1 MVSHDFLRRDV
12 RMLGDLLGSVI
23 AEQAGAPALA
33 LVEEVRQLARDRR
46 AGSPGAEAALAS
58 RIAGLDEGDARIV
71 ARAFSVFLDMSNLA
85 EDRHRVRVLR
95 QRESDLA
102 PAPISESIGAGI
114 SQLKHEGFTTDQVQ
128 LALNRL
134 MIELIFT
141 AHPSE
146 AKRRAIR
153 AKLRRMRQCLLELDR
168 ADLLPRER
176 QRLSQQLET
185 ELTILWQTEFVRPTR
200 PTVLQEVERGLSIS
214 PRLWEVVPQV
224 YAALRAALQN
234 SYPGHEFDLPV
245 FLRFGSWMGG
255 DRDGNPN
262 VTAEVTAKTFLWLRE
277 SAIEQHLAQANRMFD
292 FLSISVREIDADEA
306 LNQGLSAAVAKWPAL
321 DHALNQVA
329 PREIYRRWVTVIR
342 WRLEQSLQA
351 KWNEPARA
359 GAYRDGEELI
369 ADLQLICHSLHHYR
383 GQLLLELLQ
392 PSGPW
397 QIELLIPDLER
408 TFGR

>member
-1 MVSHDFLRRDV
+1 MVSNDLLRRDV

-95 QRESDLA
+95 QRESDRA
-102 PAPISESIGAGI
+102 PEPISESIGAGI
-114 SQLKHEGFTTDQVQ
+114 SQLKREGFTADQVQ
-128 LALNRL
+128 VALNRL

-224 YAALRAALQN
+224 HAALRVALQN
-234 SYPGHEFDLPV
+234 NYPGHEFDLPV

-255 DRDGNPN
+255 DRDGNQ
-262 VTAEVTAKTFLWLRE
+262 
-277 SAIEQHLAQANRMFD
+277 I
-292 FLSISVREIDADEA
+292 
-306 LNQGLSAAVAKWPAL
+306 G
-321 DHALNQVA
+321 
-329 PREIYRRWVTVIR
+329 
-342 WRLEQSLQA
+342 
-351 KWNEPARA
+351 RA
-359 GAYRDGEELI
+359 
-369 ADLQLICHSLHHYR
+369 HV
-383 GQLLLELLQ
+383 
-392 PSGPW
+392 
-397 QIELLIPDLER
+397 
-408 TFGR
+408 